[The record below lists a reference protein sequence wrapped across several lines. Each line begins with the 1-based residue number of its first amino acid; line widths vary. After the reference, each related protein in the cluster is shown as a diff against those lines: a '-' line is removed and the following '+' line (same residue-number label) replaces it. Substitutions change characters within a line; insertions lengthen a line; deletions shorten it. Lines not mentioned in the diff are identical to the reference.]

1 MTLVSASESLP
12 SIRLGD
18 LEAPRGRRLSTSS
31 GGAAAAGCNNV
42 IYTLADTCR
51 NACVDLIG
59 IYGGWDAFVASG
71 LSDDTRIIR
80 YSDIEP
86 DALERMLADQPGN
99 KWGTTRMMPHR
110 QDFHLALEIRRRL
123 GIEWHIVVGGDG
135 SAGAAHPYTYISHPE
150 RPGESLLPMN
160 AVGKTMDNDLNGN
173 FMTFG
178 YSTAREIAAQSLAA
192 MVGEVQTK
200 WGVRV
205 VELMGRDSGR
215 LTAEAAAII
224 DKNIICLIP
233 EVQITREHF
242 LEIVAQ
248 RKRETQTETCKEWY
262 AVIAVGEWFRFVWEK
277 QCTTWIVDA
286 AGNPQLADVTW
297 KIIGP
302 LLTSQGY
309 NIGRIQ
315 KPAEVVRSATPN
327 QHDKE
332 ITALL
337 AHTAAQLSID
347 HVWWYGVGLD
357 LDSYD
362 EKSIKLNVVARPLHT
377 IRTGNFVNEWE
388 YDVHALRLKPP
399 YITRA
404 HVSHFSELKLRVPHI
419 DEDHLRAQHI
429 EVLRRVAAER
439 DQASCGGGG
448 LAIPRRVIDFERE
461 KGNPEKNEPPGEYP
475 TLWSPYIEELMQ
487 Q

>member
-1 MTLVSASESLP
+1 MAIVSVSESLP

-18 LEAPRGRRLSTSS
+18 LQSPRSRRLSTSS

-42 IYTLADTCR
+42 IFTLAETCR
-51 NACVDLIG
+51 QSAVELVG
-59 IYGGWDAFVASG
+59 IRDGWDAFVAGG
-71 LSDDTRIIR
+71 LSDDTRIIP
-80 YSDIEP
+80 YSQIAP
-86 DALERMLADQPGN
+86 DKLEQILANQPGN

-135 SAGAAHPYTYISHPE
+135 SAGAAHPYTYISHPD
-150 RPGESLLPMN
+150 RPGQSLLPMN

-215 LTAEAAAII
+215 LTAEAAALI
-224 DKNIICLIP
+224 DENIICLIP

-242 LEIVAQ
+242 LRVVAE
-248 RKRETQTETCKEWY
+248 RKNTTWY
-262 AVIAVGEWFRFVWEK
+262 VVVAVGEWFRFEWEK
-277 QCTTWIVDA
+277 QCTTGVVDA
-286 AGNPQLADVTW
+286 AWNPQLADVSG

-302 LLTSQGY
+302 LLESQGY
-309 NIGRIQ
+309 TIGRIN

-327 QHDKE
+327 LHDKK

-337 AHTAAQLSID
+337 AHTTAELSI
-347 HVWWYGVGLD
+347 HNVWWYGVGLD

-362 EKSIKLNVVARPLHT
+362 DTSMKLNVVPRPLHT

-388 YDVHALRLKPP
+388 YDVETLRLKPS

-404 HVSHFSELKLRVPHI
+404 RVSHFGELILNVPRV
-419 DEDHLRAQHI
+419 DEDNLRAQHI

-461 KGNPEKNEPPGEYP
+461 KGNPEKNEPLGEYP
-475 TLWSPYIEELMQ
+475 TLWSLYIEELMKQ
-487 Q
+487 